1 MHEGLHQLKSCTVDE
16 TRMEA
21 IADESPAALGALDAL
36 QILRKLGEGLLG
48 SGEASGLESSA
59 DSLKVLA

>member
-1 MHEGLHQLKSCTVDE
+1 
-16 TRMEA
+16 MEA